1 MITIFYR
8 AGDTIVNEIDED
20 LLPSLAHE
28 NLLWVDLV
36 DPTFEQRDIVESYF
50 NISLQTRQQVEEIE
64 SSSRYS
70 ETERL
75 IIANSNFLMHRGDE
89 YVSEPT
95 SFILTDG
102 VLVTQRNEELRS
114 FGDTMRKL
122 SYNAKAY
129 SSGYHV
135 MVALFE
141 TRIDL
146 DADMVEN
153 LARDITGLSRRI
165 NLAKGNELEGDLLLD
180 LNTIQE
186 NTMLIRE
193 NIIDK
198 QRVISGILKSERFPK
213 ELSTKLEVM
222 LRDTNSLI
230 NHADFSFDRI
240 DFQRETFMGLANLQ
254 LSRIIKTYTIVSVLF
269 MPPTLVSS
277 IYGMNFIIMP
287 ETQWKFGYPLA
298 IVIMILSALITF
310 IIFRIKKML

>member
-50 NISLQTRQQVEEIE
+50 NISLQTPQQVEEIE

-129 SSGYHV
+129 SSGYHI

-180 LNTIQE
+180 LNAIQE

-193 NIIDK
+193 NIVDK
-198 QRVISGILKSERFPK
+198 QRVISSVLKSERFPK

-254 LSRIIKTYTIVSVLF
+254 LSRITKTYTIVSVLF
-269 MPPTLVSS
+269 MPPTLVAS
-277 IYGMNFIIMP
+277 IYGMNFLIMP
-287 ETQWKFGYPLA
+287 ETQWKLGYHLA
-298 IVIMILSALITF
+298 IVIMILSALISF
-310 IIFRIKKML
+310 ILFRIKKLI

>member
-8 AGDTIVNEIDED
+8 AGNTIVNEIDED
-20 LLPSLAHE
+20 LLPTLSKKD
-28 NLLWVDLV
+28 LLWVDLV
-36 DPTFEQRDIVESYF
+36 APTFEQRNIVESYF
-50 NISLQTRQQVEEIE
+50 DISLQTRQQAEEIE

-70 ETERL
+70 ETDRL
-75 IIANSNFLMHRGDE
+75 IVANSNFLMHRDDE

-95 SFILTDG
+95 SFILANG

-213 ELSTKLEVM
+213 DLNAKLEVM

-230 NHADFSFDRI
+230 NHADFSFNRI

-277 IYGMNFIIMP
+277 IYGMNFVIMP
-287 ETQWKFGYPLA
+287 ETQWKLGYPLA

>member
-129 SSGYHV
+129 SSGYHI

-180 LNTIQE
+180 LNAIQE

-193 NIIDK
+193 NIVDK
-198 QRVISGILKSERFPK
+198 QRVISSVLKSERFPK

-254 LSRIIKTYTIVSVLF
+254 LSRITKTYTIVSVLF
-269 MPPTLVSS
+269 MPPTLVAS
-277 IYGMNFIIMP
+277 IYGMNFLIMP
-287 ETQWKFGYPLA
+287 ETQWKLGYPLA

-310 IIFRIKKML
+310 IIFRIKKLI

>member
-8 AGDTIVNEIDED
+8 AGNTIVNEIDED
-20 LLPSLAHE
+20 LLPTLSKKD
-28 NLLWVDLV
+28 LLWVDLV
-36 DPTFEQRDIVESYF
+36 APTFEQRNIVESYF
-50 NISLQTRQQVEEIE
+50 DISLQTRQQAEEIE

-70 ETERL
+70 ETDRL
-75 IIANSNFLMHRGDE
+75 IVANSNFLMHRDDE

-95 SFILTDG
+95 SFILANG

-213 ELSTKLEVM
+213 DLNAKLEVM

-277 IYGMNFIIMP
+277 IYGMNFIVMP
-287 ETQWKFGYPLA
+287 ETQWKLGYPLA

>member
-8 AGDTIVNEIDED
+8 AGNTIVNEIDED

-50 NISLQTRQQVEEIE
+50 NISLQTPQQVEEIE

-129 SSGYHV
+129 SSGYHI

-180 LNTIQE
+180 LNAIQE

-193 NIIDK
+193 NIVDK
-198 QRVISGILKSERFPK
+198 QRVISSVLKSERFPK

-254 LSRIIKTYTIVSVLF
+254 LSRITKTYTIVSVLF
-269 MPPTLVSS
+269 MPPTLVAS
-277 IYGMNFIIMP
+277 IYGMNFLIMP
-287 ETQWKFGYPLA
+287 ETQWKLGYPLA

-310 IIFRIKKML
+310 IIFRIKKLI

>member
-8 AGDTIVNEIDED
+8 AGNTIVNEIDED
-20 LLPSLAHE
+20 LLPTLSKKD
-28 NLLWVDLV
+28 LLWVDLV
-36 DPTFEQRDIVESYF
+36 APTFEQRNIVESYF
-50 NISLQTRQQVEEIE
+50 DISLQTRQQAEEIE

-70 ETERL
+70 ETDRL
-75 IIANSNFLMHRGDE
+75 IVANSNFLMHRDDE

-95 SFILTDG
+95 SFILANG

-213 ELSTKLEVM
+213 DLNAKLEVM

-277 IYGMNFIIMP
+277 IYGMNFVIMP
-287 ETQWKFGYPLA
+287 ETQWKLGYPLA